1 MPASTTEVEERSGDG
16 CKTQQ
21 TRAGV
26 LLLSEQMLD
35 GLPSIYTTELYQT
48 KSSAVYQQVDDRYY
62 GAGKN
67 IYAT

>member
-1 MPASTTEVEERSGDG
+1 
-16 CKTQQ
+16 
-21 TRAGV
+21 V